1 MNGSGGSDRTDEPL
15 EAWTVSRRW
24 APRLGRETVWRRFRR
39 RFSRTASKMDADV
52 LFDGFAEG
60 LLAGIALIVAILV
73 LMFVVIPFVVALVD
87 LLVLVLLALAGLA
100 GRVLFRRPW
109 CVEAVSDRGR
119 TCRWSVVGWRRSGE
133 SVAEARQL
141 LAAGIMPPQAV
152 PVDPGP

>member
-1 MNGSGGSDRTDEPL
+1 
-15 EAWTVSRRW
+15 
-24 APRLGRETVWRRFRR
+24 
-39 RFSRTASKMDADV
+39 MDADV
-52 LFDGFAEG
+52 PDVFGEGFLVG
-60 LLAGIALIVAILV
+60 LALIVAILV

-100 GRVLFRRPW
+100 GRILFRRPW

-119 TCRWSVVGWRRSGE
+119 TYRWSVVGWRESAR

-141 LAAGIMPPQAV
+141 LASGIMPPQAV